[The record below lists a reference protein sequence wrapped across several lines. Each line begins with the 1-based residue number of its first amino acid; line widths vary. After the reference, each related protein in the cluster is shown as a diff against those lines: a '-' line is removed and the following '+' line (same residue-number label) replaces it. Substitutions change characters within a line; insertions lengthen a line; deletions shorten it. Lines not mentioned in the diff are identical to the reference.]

1 MLTAPK
7 KIAPY
12 CCPKCGSSN
21 YDAVDYD
28 WDADTLCIEAICE
41 DCDAQWNEYFS
52 LKWEGY
58 AYDNVDYDEKG
69 EKMFAE

>member
-12 CCPKCGSSN
+12 CCPKCGSFN
-21 YDAVDYD
+21 YDTADYEWDDESFCIKAV
-28 WDADTLCIEAICE
+28 CE
-41 DCDAQWNEYFS
+41 DCDAQWNDYFS
-52 LKWEGY
+52 LKWKGY
-58 AYDNVDYDEKG
+58 VYDNVDYDEKG